1 MDMGILRIKELMIK
15 KNITR
20 AELAEKVG
28 ISETSISN
36 ICSETNYPKYEL
48 LPVIADALD
57 VDIRELF
64 NPTKGGMVSHE
75 ELKDAKELLQKG
87 MKLLNVI
94 D

>member
-1 MDMGILRIKELMIK
+1 MGLLRIKELMIK

-20 AELAEKVG
+20 DELAVKVG
-28 ISETSISN
+28 ISATSISN
-36 ICSETNYPKYEL
+36 ICSEANYPKYEL
-48 LPVIADALD
+48 LPVIAEALD

-64 NPTKGGMVSHE
+64 NPTKGGLISHD

-87 MKLLNVI
+87 MKLLNGM